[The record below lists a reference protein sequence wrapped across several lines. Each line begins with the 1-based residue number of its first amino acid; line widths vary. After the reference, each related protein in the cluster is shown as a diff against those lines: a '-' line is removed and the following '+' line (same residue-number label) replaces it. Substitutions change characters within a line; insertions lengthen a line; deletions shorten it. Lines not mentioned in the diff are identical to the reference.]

1 MKMSERAIAGADIN
15 QDLPSDSGLLVWV
28 PAQQLAA
35 SMGGFVR
42 AELRFFLEL
51 PRALLNFV
59 KRALP

>member
-42 AELRFFLEL
+42 AELRFFLGEGG
-51 PRALLNFV
+51 
-59 KRALP
+59 